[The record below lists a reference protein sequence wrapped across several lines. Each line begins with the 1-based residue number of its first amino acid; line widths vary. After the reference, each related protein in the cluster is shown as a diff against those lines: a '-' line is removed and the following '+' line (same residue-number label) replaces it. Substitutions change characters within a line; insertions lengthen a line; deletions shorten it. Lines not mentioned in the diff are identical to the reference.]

1 MAQLI
6 KRASAEARAFQRRE
20 RDRTARRS
28 AALDTTDGSR
38 QTRSRRDS
46 DFVTEALPYDGGR
59 KPRFAPVTFSEEGGV
74 RYLHFGTEWVQGA
87 MRLRQPDKIELEYS
101 QQMMAWLL
109 FMDPP
114 KKLAQLGLGTGSLT
128 KFSHRYLPKTHTQA
142 VELNPA
148 VVVAAR
154 TMFALPPDDKRLSVI
169 ETDAWEY
176 VNDAANHGTLGALQV
191 DLYDATARGPV
202 LDSAAFYRA
211 CRDCLGKLGVVTVN
225 LFGDHPSFRRN
236 MKQLAVAFDN
246 RVLAL
251 PEIHDGNRIAI
262 AFSGPP
268 LSFDWKSL
276 ERRAAYVERTYKLP
290 AKSWVAGLKQVHAG
304 PDFTI

>member
-6 KRASAEARAFQRRE
+6 KRASAEARAFGRRE
-20 RDRTARRS
+20 RDRDARRS
-28 AALDTTDGSR
+28 AALDSEDAPRKART
-38 QTRSRRDS
+38 RRDA
-46 DFVTEALPYDGGR
+46 DFVTEALPYEGGR
-59 KPRFAPVTFSEEGGV
+59 KPRFAPVTFSEEDGV

-87 MRLRQPDKIELEYS
+87 MRLRQPEKIELEYA

-109 FMDPP
+109 FLDAP
-114 KKLAQLGLGTGSLT
+114 KTVGQLGLGTGALT
-128 KFSHRYLPKTHTQA
+128 KFSHRYLPKTHTTA

-154 TMFALPPDDKRLSVI
+154 TMFGLPYDDKRLSVV
-169 ETDAWEY
+169 ETDAWDY
-176 VNDAANHGTLGALQV
+176 VNDASRHATLGALQI

-211 CRDCLGKLGVVTVN
+211 CRACLTDIGVVTVN

-236 MKQLAVAFDN
+236 MKQLSAAFDN

-268 LSFDWKSL
+268 LSFEWRAL
-276 ERRAAYVERTYKLP
+276 EQRAKWIERTFKLP
-290 AKSWVAGLKQVHAG
+290 AQSWVAGLKEVHPG
-304 PDFTI
+304 PEFTI

>member
-1 MAQLI
+1 MDI
-6 KRASAEARAFQRRE
+6 TETPRKARA
-20 RDRTARRS
+20 
-28 AALDTTDGSR
+28 
-38 QTRSRRDS
+38 RRDS
-46 DFVTEALPYDGGR
+46 DFVTAALPYDGGR

-87 MRLRQPDKIELEYS
+87 MRLRQPDKIELEYA

-109 FMDPP
+109 FIDPP
-114 KKLAQLGLGTGSLT
+114 KQVTQLGLGTGALT
-128 KFSHRYLPKTHTQA
+128 KFTHRYLPKTQTQA
-142 VELNPA
+142 VEINPA

-154 TMFALPPDDKRLSVI
+154 TMFGLPADDKRLSVI

-176 VNDAANHGTLGALQV
+176 VNDASNHGAIGALQI

-202 LDSAAFYRA
+202 LDSAAFYSA
-211 CRDCLGKLGVVTVN
+211 CRACLGKLGVVTVN

-236 MKQLAVAFDN
+236 MKQLAVAFDS

-268 LSFDWKSL
+268 LSFDWASL
-276 ERRAAYVERTYKLP
+276 ARRAALIERTFKLP
-290 AKSWVAGLKQVHAG
+290 AKSWVAALKLAHPGAE
-304 PDFTI
+304 FTI